1 MILFVRLCLATT
13 VASFIAEIV
22 RCIMFFFSGVGI
34 GICLVAIYVGMY
46 YNTIIAW
53 ALYYLVA
60 SFRYMISVQYST
72 PVLLVS
78 SFTKAVL
85 VISLSFKHDFQL
97 GIAKYFVPGNFRRY
111 FRINV
116 KL

>member
-1 MILFVRLCLATT
+1 M
-13 VASFIAEIV
+13 
-22 RCIMFFFSGVGI
+22 GV

-72 PVLLVS
+72 LVLLVSS

-85 VISLSFKHDFQL
+85 VISLSFYNDFQL
-97 GIAKYFVPGNFRRY
+97 YIAKYFVPGNF
-111 FRINV
+111 
-116 KL
+116 